1 MNYGSIRIFGRWQL
15 FLIMLSATIVNV
27 AVAQKTANAPESES
41 AASAVGDSPGIVGD
55 SPTSDNSVAPE
66 DSAAQ
71 VASSEASVQTE
82 CVPQCRSGFMCRGGL
97 CVSKCNPPCAE
108 GQMCTVEGECM
119 AAVAPPPTQSRA
131 SVAPAQQNARLALYA
146 ERQQILDERFR
157 ERLAYR
163 NKLRLTLFGTLFACG
178 ASNYSI
184 IGGGFQFGVR
194 KQVAGKVAFH
204 GRASFFVGGTTDYDV
219 GLQAKNV
226 LLPGGDVAALFGPF
240 GRFYFGPLLWLQ
252 GEIVPSKETVTDSY
266 GDTYEVK
273 NHIRGGF
280 GGELGV
286 LLGKHEHV
294 DLNLRLKSEFDMA
307 YSNFVQAEFG
317 VGFHFFPGD

>member
-1 MNYGSIRIFGRWQL
+1 MDYGSIRVFGTWQL
-15 FLIMLSATIVNV
+15 YLIILSVMIANV
-27 AVAQKTANAPESES
+27 AVAQKTVNAPEPES
-41 AASAVGDSPGIVGD
+41 TASAVGDTPGNVGD
-55 SPTSDNSVAPE
+55 ALTSDSRAAPDDPVAQ
-66 DSAAQ
+66 A
-71 VASSEASVQTE
+71 ASSEASVQTE
-82 CVPQCRSGFMCRGGL
+82 CVPQCRSGFMCHGGL

-108 GQMCTVEGECM
+108 GQMCTAEGECV
-119 AAVAPPPTQSRA
+119 AAVPPPTQSRTA
-131 SVAPAQQNARLALYA
+131 VVPAPQNARLALYA
-146 ERQQILDERFR
+146 ERQRILEERLQ

-163 NKLRLTLFGTLFACG
+163 NKLRLTLFGTLVACG
-178 ASNYSI
+178 ASDYSI

-204 GRASFFVGGTTDYDV
+204 GRASFFIGGTTDYDYD
-219 GLQAKNV
+219 LQAKNV
-226 LLPGGDVAALFGPF
+226 LLPGGDVATLFGPF

-266 GDTYEVK
+266 GDTHEVK

-294 DLNLRLKSEFDMA
+294 DLNLRLKSEFDMT
-307 YSNFVQAEFG
+307 YSNFVQVEFG